1 MALIPGGVAGSVT
14 AELENPVALSQPIS
28 VKGDWHQWQ
37 VSPELS
43 FCGTTIVGSGAPLN
57 TVQPSGQMLLS
68 WQPLLVTLQNGNIG
82 MTGTMKLEM
91 TDMGSRLSSVKPLG
105 SYDLILDWRGTQASA
120 TLRTVKGPMLLAGS
134 GTLANGRLQS
144 SRHGPGRCRTG
155 TKTGEFP
162 EFARAK
168 PQSRR

>member
-1 MALIPGGVAGSVT
+1 MGSVT
-14 AELENPVALSQPIS
+14 AELENPAALSQPIS
-28 VKGDWHQWQ
+28 VKGDWHQWRSEPREAIILPAQ
-37 VSPELS
+37 RLS
-43 FCGTTIVGSGAPLN
+43 ALGTPLN

-91 TDMGSRLSSVKPLG
+91 TDAMGSRLSSIKPLG
-105 SYDLILDWRGTQASA
+105 SYDLILDWRGTQATA

-134 GTLANGRLQS
+134 GDPGRWAPAIF
-144 SRHGPGRCRTG
+144 RHGPGRYRTG
-155 TKTGEFP
+155 TKTGELP